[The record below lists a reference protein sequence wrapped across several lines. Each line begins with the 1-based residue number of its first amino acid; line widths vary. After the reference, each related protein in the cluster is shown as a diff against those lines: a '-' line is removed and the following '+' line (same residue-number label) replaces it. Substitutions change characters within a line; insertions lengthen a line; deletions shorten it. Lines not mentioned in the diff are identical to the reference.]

1 MSNIIEDSILNNYL
15 LKLQSK
21 TVSTDDKFEIIE
33 YLSNVN
39 FSKYTNSSSIL
50 ENIEKAILELD
61 YIHHKYIS
69 SKNKLHDIKQLIE
82 FIPIKPVIEKEY
94 VDNNIVYLFKTNLK
108 KPNI

>member
-21 TVSTDDKFEIIE
+21 TVSTDDKFQIID

-39 FSKYTNSSSIL
+39 YTKFSNSDVIIS
-50 ENIEKAILELD
+50 NIEKAILELD
-61 YIHHKYIS
+61 YIHHKYIT
-69 SKNKLHDIKQLIE
+69 SKNKLHEIKQLIE
-82 FIPIKPVIEKEY
+82 FTPIKSDSEKEY
-94 VDNNIVYLFKTNLK
+94 VDNNIIYLFKTNLK

>member
-21 TVSTDDKFEIIE
+21 TVSTDDKFQIIE

-39 FSKYTNSSSIL
+39 FTKNNNSAVIL
-50 ENIEKAILELD
+50 ANIEKSILELD
-61 YIHHKYIS
+61 YIHHKYIT
-69 SKNKLHDIKQLIE
+69 SKNKLHEIKQLIE
-82 FIPIKPVIEKEY
+82 FKPMKSNIEKEY
-94 VDNNIVYLFKTNLK
+94 VDNNILYLFKTNLQ